1 MYQFFVEDEQVQQ
14 DRICIVGGDVNHIGH
29 VLRMK
34 TGEKIRI
41 SDQSG
46 RSYFCRILEITEE
59 EVWAQIEDTDEMG
72 TEFSHRGTWC
82 LYRHTGCHEKLCGKA
97 G

>member
-59 EVWAQIEDTDEMG
+59 EVWGQSFPIRCIFFRAFLKVI
-72 TEFSHRGTWC
+72 RWN
-82 LYRHTGCHEKLCGKA
+82 
-97 G
+97 

>member
-41 SDQSG
+41 READRIFAVFWKLQRKRSG
-46 RSYFCRILEITEE
+46 
-59 EVWAQIEDTDEMG
+59 
-72 TEFSHRGTWC
+72 HR
-82 LYRHTGCHEKLCGKA
+82 
-97 G
+97 

>member
-46 RSYFCRILEITEE
+46 RSYFCRIL
-59 EVWAQIEDTDEMG
+59 
-72 TEFSHRGTWC
+72 
-82 LYRHTGCHEKLCGKA
+82 
-97 G
+97 

>member
-59 EVWAQIEDTDEMG
+59 EVWAQIPMKWG
-72 TEFSHRGTWC
+72 QSFPIRCIFFRAFLKVIRWN
-82 LYRHTGCHEKLCGKA
+82 
-97 G
+97 

>member
-59 EVWAQIEDTDEMG
+59 EVWAQIEDTDAP
-72 TEFSHRGTWC
+72 SRGTGRS
-82 LYRHTGCHEKLCGKA
+82 LAEQSASSYA
-97 G
+97 S

>member
-34 TGEKIRI
+34 TGVTVPVR
-41 SDQSG
+41 
-46 RSYFCRILEITEE
+46 
-59 EVWAQIEDTDEMG
+59 VP
-72 TEFSHRGTWC
+72 
-82 LYRHTGCHEKLCGKA
+82 
-97 G
+97 

>member
-34 TGEKIRI
+34 DRGENPHQLSERTA
-41 SDQSG
+41 
-46 RSYFCRILEITEE
+46 YFCPVFWKLQRKRS
-59 EVWAQIEDTDEMG
+59 G
-72 TEFSHRGTWC
+72 HR
-82 LYRHTGCHEKLCGKA
+82 
-97 G
+97 

>member
-34 TGEKIRI
+34 TGENPHQRSERQIVFLPY
-41 SDQSG
+41 SG
-46 RSYFCRILEITEE
+46 NYRGRGLG
-59 EVWAQIEDTDEMG
+59 TD
-72 TEFSHRGTWC
+72 RG
-82 LYRHTGCHEKLCGKA
+82 YR
-97 G
+97 

>member
-34 TGEKIRI
+34 TAV
-41 SDQSG
+41 
-46 RSYFCRILEITEE
+46 SYT
-59 EVWAQIEDTDEMG
+59 
-72 TEFSHRGTWC
+72 HRT
-82 LYRHTGCHEKLCGKA
+82 LPTT
-97 G
+97 

>member
-34 TGEKIRI
+34 TGEKSASAIRAA
-41 SDQSG
+41 D
-46 RSYFCRILEITEE
+46 RILPYSGNYRGRGLG
-59 EVWAQIEDTDEMG
+59 TD
-72 TEFSHRGTWC
+72 RG
-82 LYRHTGCHEKLCGKA
+82 YR
-97 G
+97 

>member
-14 DRICIVGGDVNHIGH
+14 DKICIVGSDVNHIGH

-46 RSYFCRILEITEE
+46 RSYF
-59 EVWAQIEDTDEMG
+59 
-72 TEFSHRGTWC
+72 FSRSG
-82 LYRHTGCHEKLCGKA
+82 LTGRTMTRSRRFRSIGRMLTPTVVLT
-97 G
+97 

>member
-34 TGEKIRI
+34 TGERQIVFLPY
-41 SDQSG
+41 SG
-46 RSYFCRILEITEE
+46 NYRGRGLG
-59 EVWAQIEDTDEMG
+59 TD
-72 TEFSHRGTWC
+72 RG
-82 LYRHTGCHEKLCGKA
+82 YR
-97 G
+97 

>member
-46 RSYFCRILEITEE
+46 RSLFLPYSGNYRGRGLG
-59 EVWAQIEDTDEMG
+59 TD
-72 TEFSHRGTWC
+72 RG
-82 LYRHTGCHEKLCGKA
+82 YR
-97 G
+97 

>member
-34 TGEKIRI
+34 TGEKIRT
-41 SDQSG
+41 SD
-46 RSYFCRILEITEE
+46 
-59 EVWAQIEDTDEMG
+59 
-72 TEFSHRGTWC
+72 
-82 LYRHTGCHEKLCGKA
+82 HEKSKA
-97 G
+97 EVQSNHCRPAGV

>member
-46 RSYFCRILEITEE
+46 RSYFCRNYRGRGLG
-59 EVWAQIEDTDEMG
+59 TD
-72 TEFSHRGTWC
+72 RG
-82 LYRHTGCHEKLCGKA
+82 YR
-97 G
+97 

>member
-34 TGEKIRI
+34 TGEKTRI

-46 RSYFCRILEITEE
+46 RSYFAVFWKLQRKRS
-59 EVWAQIEDTDEMG
+59 G
-72 TEFSHRGTWC
+72 HR
-82 LYRHTGCHEKLCGKA
+82 
-97 G
+97 

>member
-59 EVWAQIEDTDEMG
+59 NSVPISSVSSICAQTSSSVISRIRQKYD
-72 TEFSHRGTWC
+72 
-82 LYRHTGCHEKLCGKA
+82 LPL
-97 G
+97 